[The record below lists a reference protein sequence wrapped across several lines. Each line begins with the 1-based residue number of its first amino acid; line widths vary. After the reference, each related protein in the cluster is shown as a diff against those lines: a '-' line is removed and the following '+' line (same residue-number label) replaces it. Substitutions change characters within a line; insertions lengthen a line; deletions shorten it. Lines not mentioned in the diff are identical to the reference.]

1 MVYELHGSVLRN
13 YCTHCHEFYDADF
26 ILQSEGVPLCP
37 KCHALI
43 KPDVVLYEEGLDDT
57 VITRSIEA
65 IQAADT
71 LIIGGTSLVVY
82 PAAGL
87 INYFHGKH
95 LVLINKSSTPADG
108 KADLVINDSIDKV
121 MEKAVSSLQSQ

>member
-1 MVYELHGSVLRN
+1 M
-13 YCTHCHEFYDADF
+13 
-26 ILQSEGVPLCP
+26 
-37 KCHALI
+37 
-43 KPDVVLYEEGLDDT
+43 
-57 VITRSIEA
+57 
-65 IQAADT
+65 
-71 LIIGGTSLVVY
+71 VY

-95 LVLINKSSTPADG
+95 LVLINKTSTPADG